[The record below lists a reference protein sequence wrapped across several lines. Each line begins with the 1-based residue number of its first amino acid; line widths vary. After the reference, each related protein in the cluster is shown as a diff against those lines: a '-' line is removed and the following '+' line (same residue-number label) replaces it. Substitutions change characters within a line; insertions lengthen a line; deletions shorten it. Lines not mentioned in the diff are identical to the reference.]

1 MSEPVVKLVSVH
13 DELKRARDAFYNAMF
28 EDNEEERDR
37 NFFGDEDYGT
47 LKTDFMSMTM
57 QQRDA

>member
-1 MSEPVVKLVSVH
+1 MQEPGVVRRVRRSPDRH
-13 DELKRARDAFYNAMF
+13 EGDF

-47 LKTDFMSMTM
+47 LKNDFMSMTM